1 MSRALVS
8 LGATPLRAVAFGDT
22 PGHWPLPPAHDPQ
35 QRWLR
40 AVAAGGQGHYAAAR
54 AELALVRRETRTG
67 PLAAL
72 AHSTEGSL
80 LRQLGWHRLA
90 RGWDGRALLLAG
102 DDPVARLDALVGL
115 AADALGL
122 GRFAAAARLLVVARA
137 QRGPENRSAIR
148 IEWVSAELAMAR
160 GEPET
165 ALTHAHSAV
174 ALAADAGSVRH
185 RIKSDVVLAAALC
198 SGGRV
203 PEARAV
209 ADDLLVRTEQHG
221 LVPLRWAVASLL
233 DGIGSEAFSGA
244 QIRLIRE
251 SAAHTVS
258 HRGGRWCPR

>member
-1 MSRALVS
+1 
-8 LGATPLRAVAFGDT
+8 
-22 PGHWPLPPAHDPQ
+22 
-35 QRWLR
+35 
-40 AVAAGGQGHYAAAR
+40 
-54 AELALVRRETRTG
+54 
-67 PLAAL
+67 
-72 AHSTEGSL
+72 
-80 LRQLGWHRLA
+80 
-90 RGWDGRALLLAG
+90 
-102 DDPVARLDALVGL
+102 
-115 AADALGL
+115 
-122 GRFAAAARLLVVARA
+122 LVVARA